1 MYGPEMDIW
10 GAGCILFELTTLYP
24 LFPGTDEVDQINRIH
39 RVLGTP
45 PAAVLSRLKK
55 HASTHAKYSFPPQQG
70 IGLSKLLPDAKD
82 NCLDL
87 LTASVAYDAT
97 KRITSSNAIAHPYLV
112 GAAIDVKENGRPKAF
127 VRSSSVATN
136 TASSIETTSSE
147 KVGIEN
153 KPVTKTRSM
162 VSILLARVRFAYFK
176 LHAMLSLTIFPTM
189 DLCKQIQSDKKDFIK
204 GARERNRKYYRQ
216 EKEAGQPKIT
226 GFFHDKTTAR
236 GSLPKLKSLITD
248 TNCNESKPSNLSKEQ
263 KSRLRQ
269 PKKYTHVQSSGYGG
283 IGSVSMQQK
292 TAFASSRKAMPNGN
306 KLPPLGEPEHVGRS
320 GYRRGS

>member
-1 MYGPEMDIW
+1 MDIW

-45 PAAVLSRLKK
+45 PATVLSRLKK
-55 HASTHAKYSFPPQQG
+55 HASTQAKYSFPPQQG

-162 VSILLARVRFAYFK
+162 VSILLAR
-176 LHAMLSLTIFPTM
+176 
-189 DLCKQIQSDKKDFIK
+189 SDKKDFIK

-248 TNCNESKPSNLSKEQ
+248 TNRKESNPSNPSKEQ
-263 KSRLRQ
+263 KSRLRK
-269 PKKYTHVQSSGYGG
+269 PKKYSHVQSSGYGG

-306 KLPPLGEPEHVGRS
+306 KLPPIGEPEHEGRS
-320 GYRRGS
+320 GYNRGS